1 MMWWPNM
8 MGGFFG
14 GWEIAWIIFI
24 FIFIAAII
32 VGIIL
37 LIVWL
42 VKRASYPGEGSSVK
56 ERHALDILKERYARG
71 EITQEEYEKIKKDIN

>member
-1 MMWWPNM
+1 MMMWPNM

-14 GWEIAWIIFI
+14 GWGIAWMVFI

-32 VGIIL
+32 TGIVL

-42 VKRASYPGEGSSVK
+42 IKRASYPAETSTRSDN
-56 ERHALDILKERYARG
+56 ALDTLKQRYARG
-71 EITQEEYEKIKKDIN
+71 EITGEEYVSIKKDIS